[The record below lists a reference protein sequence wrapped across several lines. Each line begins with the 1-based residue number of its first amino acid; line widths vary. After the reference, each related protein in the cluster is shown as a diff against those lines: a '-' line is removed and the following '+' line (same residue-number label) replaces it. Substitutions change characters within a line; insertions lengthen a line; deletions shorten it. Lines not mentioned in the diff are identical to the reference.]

1 MFFPPLFECYKIY
14 LDCHYYCQTF
24 KIRKII
30 STRNNLKNDEKYNL
44 MTPGLNI
51 NNETIKYDNIGYIN
65 TNYELKEPT
74 KEELDK
80 SMEYNN
86 LIPNFIINNV
96 GEGICV
102 VSDINTL
109 LNNNTHSPF

>member
-1 MFFPPLFECYKIY
+1 
-14 LDCHYYCQTF
+14 
-24 KIRKII
+24 
-30 STRNNLKNDEKYNL
+30 
-44 MTPGLNI
+44 MTPGLNYNNELIKYENTGNI
-51 NNETIKYDNIGYIN
+51 NN
-65 TNYELKEPT
+65 NYELKEPT

-86 LIPNFIINNV
+86 LIPNFNINNV

>member
-1 MFFPPLFECYKIY
+1 
-14 LDCHYYCQTF
+14 
-24 KIRKII
+24 
-30 STRNNLKNDEKYNL
+30 
-44 MTPGLNI
+44 
-51 NNETIKYDNIGYIN
+51 
-65 TNYELKEPT
+65 
-74 KEELDK
+74 
-80 SMEYNN
+80 MEYNN

>member
-1 MFFPPLFECYKIY
+1 
-14 LDCHYYCQTF
+14 
-24 KIRKII
+24 
-30 STRNNLKNDEKYNL
+30 
-44 MTPGLNI
+44 MTPGLNY
-51 NNETIKYDNIGYIN
+51 NNETIKFENTRSIN
-65 TNYELKEPT
+65 TDYDLKEPT

-86 LIPNFIINNV
+86 LIPNFNINNV

-109 LNNNTHSPF
+109 LNNNTHSPS